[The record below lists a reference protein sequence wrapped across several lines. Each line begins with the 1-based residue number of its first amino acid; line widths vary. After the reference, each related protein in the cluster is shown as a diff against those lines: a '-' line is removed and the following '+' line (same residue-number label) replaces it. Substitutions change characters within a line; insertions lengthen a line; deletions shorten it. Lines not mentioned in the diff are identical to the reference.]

1 MRMLYTPERDDSL
14 INIGDEKNVTIKYWT
29 T

>member
-1 MRMLYTPERDDSL
+1 MLYTPERDDIL